1 MSAED
6 LDNFE
11 SDAELHLYR
20 EYHDVLKLFKYVV
33 EVDRR
38 FYLCNKVDV
47 QSHSTGTDVY
57 FELTLTDAWV
67 WDVYRTSRFIK
78 SARVVTF
85 KDINVEELS
94 HSDADMDIPSQF

>member
-20 EYHDVLKLFKYVV
+20 EYRDVLKLFKYVV

-38 FYLCNKVDV
+38 FYL
-47 QSHSTGTDVY
+47 TGTDVY

>member
-20 EYHDVLKLFKYVV
+20 EYRDVLKLFKYVV

-38 FYLCNKVDV
+38 F
-47 QSHSTGTDVY
+47 
-57 FELTLTDAWV
+57 
-67 WDVYRTSRFIK
+67 
-78 SARVVTF
+78 
-85 KDINVEELS
+85 
-94 HSDADMDIPSQF
+94 